1 MSHQLERV
9 TDRKKIRGFERS
21 IAWDK
26 EPCRKVIELWQ
37 CAVCR
42 CYWEH
47 VCEEVAPDGSIEQQR
62 WSFEM
67 LVGRQEGGCP

>member
-1 MSHQLERV
+1 MLIDQVPGRCRVSYQLERV

-42 CYWEH
+42 CYWEYI
-47 VCEEVAPDGSIEQQR
+47 CEEDRSRRFG
-62 WSFEM
+62 
-67 LVGRQEGGCP
+67 